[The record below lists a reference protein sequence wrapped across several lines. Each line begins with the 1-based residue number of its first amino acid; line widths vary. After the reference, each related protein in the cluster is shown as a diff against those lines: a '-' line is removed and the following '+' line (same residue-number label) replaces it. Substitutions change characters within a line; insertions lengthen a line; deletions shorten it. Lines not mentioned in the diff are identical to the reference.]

1 MQIAVDVG
9 GTFTD
14 LVVHDRHGGLKG
26 YKSPTTPGDITDGV
40 FAGLELIAKERGT
53 TLRELLSQTRRF
65 GFGTTTATNAILVG
79 RTSRTALVT
88 TRGFRD
94 TLLIREGGKDDSYD
108 IYAKYP
114 APFIPRELTFEVDER
129 IGSEGE
135 TIRALDELAA
145 RQVLEAIRAA
155 EVEAIAVSLIWSI
168 ANNAHELALER
179 LIKQA
184 LPGIPVSLSHQVNPC
199 IREYRRTS
207 ATAIDAALKPIVT
220 LSVRRLEE
228 RLAGSSFQ
236 GTLAY
241 VTSNGGQTS
250 AREIV
255 ERPVYLCFSG
265 PSAAPESGRRFSE
278 IEDIGAGNII
288 TADMGGT
295 SFDVSIMTAGR
306 IPMHRE
312 GSIAGHVFGV
322 PSVEIHTIG
331 AGGGSIGWVDSGGFV
346 FAGPDSAGS
355 YPGPACY
362 GRGGTRP
369 TITDAN
375 LVCGCLGERFS
386 TGGGMTLSRPLAEEA
401 IRAHI
406 AEPLSIPVER
416 AAALMRLDSEQKM
429 VVAIEDLT
437 IKRGIDPREYA
448 MVAGGSAAG
457 MHAVAIAREIG
468 IRQVIVPP
476 MSGVLSAFGILTG
489 NVSFS
494 FTESLFTSTQAF
506 AFSAVNGLLKKLED
520 EAYAYLERMNIPA
533 ARRKL
538 IYTCQACYVGQV
550 WQLSIDL
557 PGSRIG
563 DDHML
568 EQLVETF
575 HRQHEAIYAV
585 RSEHDAVEIS
595 EWGVQAIGL
604 LDDVDIPALSPEGR
618 GQIPTPVTSRD
629 VYLHEIGT
637 KATVPV
643 YRGPLL
649 PIGQSVSGPAVI
661 EDDLT
666 SLLLL
671 PGTSARL
678 TAFGSYIV
686 DIPR

>member
-14 LVVHDRHGGLKG
+14 LVVYDDQRRLKG
-26 YKSPTTPGDITDGV
+26 YKSPTTPDDISDGV
-40 FAGLELIAKERGT
+40 FNGLELIAQDRGIS
-53 TLRELLSQTRRF
+53 LRSLLAQTRRF

-79 RTSRTALVT
+79 RTSRTALIAT
-88 TRGFRD
+88 KGFRD
-94 TLLIREGGKDDSYD
+94 TLLIREGGKADSYD
-108 IYAKYP
+108 IHARYP
-114 APFIPRELTFEVDER
+114 EPFIPRELTFEVDER

-135 TIRALDELAA
+135 VIAPLDLDAA
-145 RQVLEAIRAA
+145 RKVVEAIRGAK
-155 EVEAIAVSLIWSI
+155 VEAVAVSLIWSI
-168 ANNAHELALER
+168 ANGSHELAVGKLVEK
-179 LIKQA
+179 LI
-184 LPGIPVSLSHQVNPC
+184 PGVPVSLSHRVNPC

-207 ATAIDAALKPIVT
+207 ATAIDAALKPIVN
-220 LSVRRLEE
+220 LSVSRLEE
-228 RLAGSSFQ
+228 RLAALSFG

-250 AREIV
+250 AREII
-255 ERPVYLCFSG
+255 EKPVYLCFSG

-278 IEDIGAGNII
+278 IEGVGGGNII

-295 SFDVSIMTAGR
+295 SFDVSIVTEGR

-355 YPGPACY
+355 RPGPACY
-362 GRGGTRP
+362 DRGGSRP

-375 LVCGCLGERFS
+375 LLCGCLGDRFT
-386 TGGGMTLSRPLAEEA
+386 TGGGMTLRRDLAEA
-401 IRAHI
+401 AMRTHI
-406 AEPLSIPVER
+406 ADPLGISVEE

-457 MHAVAIAREIG
+457 MHAVAIARELG

-494 FTESLFTSTQAF
+494 FTESLFTSTDTFKFDSVNALLNRLEEQAH
-506 AFSAVNGLLKKLED
+506 S
-520 EAYAYLERMNIPA
+520 YLDRMNVT
-533 ARRKL
+533 RDRHRL

-550 WQLSIDL
+550 WQLSLDL
-557 PGSRIG
+557 PGTRIA
-563 DDHML
+563 DAKAL
-568 EQLVETF
+568 AALVEAF
-575 HRQHEAIYAV
+575 HSQHESIYAV
-585 RSEHDAVEIS
+585 RSETDAVEIS
-595 EWGVQAIGL
+595 EWSVQAIGL
-604 LDDVDIPALSPEGR
+604 LEDVEIPALSTEGR
-618 GQIPTPVTSRD
+618 DTNPTPVSTRP
-629 VYLHEIGT
+629 VYMREIGQ
-637 KATVPV
+637 KKDIPV
-643 YRGPLL
+643 YHGPRL
-649 PIGQSVSGPAVI
+649 PIGKAVDGPAII

-671 PGTSARL
+671 PRTTARL
-678 TAFGSYIV
+678 TKYGSYIV
-686 DIPR
+686 VVAW